1 MHDLFSN
8 EEKASDIIHL
18 VPKGM
23 DTIICVKHQQFPMHC
38 DAISEEIKLVLIP
51 FIFAKIILIG

>member
-1 MHDLFSN
+1 MHDLFNN
-8 EEKASDIIHL
+8 EEKALDTIHL

-38 DAISEEIKLVLIP
+38 DAISEGIKLV
-51 FIFAKIILIG
+51 FII